1 MKILLVRPEGI
12 GDQIVS
18 LPVAAELRRTFPQ
31 AKIFFLSSVLAAP
44 VLEQHPDLDGVVTVS
59 GRERFADLVSLF
71 RQGFDVVIFLKPFR
85 RLIAAAWAAR
95 IPIRVATGYR
105 WYSVLTNRR
114 VYEHRSDFSKHE
126 VEYNVNLLKGLG
138 LTPRRPDPPRLF
150 LSEEERRWA
159 KAKLGGLPRPC
170 VLLHPGGR
178 CTRHWKPP
186 HYWTLAQQL
195 AEQGMGV
202 VFTGTAEEGEEFRK
216 DTGLS
221 GAMPAPILD
230 WTGMLTLRE
239 LLAVIGESQAVVCG
253 STGPGHIAAA
263 LNVPTVSLIDPRRS
277 SIPTRWGPLG
287 PGKILMPD
295 VPTCERCIYEACP
308 YWDCLDRISVE
319 QVVSAVREV
328 AGATRVLSVLH
339 A

>member
-59 GRERFADLVSLF
+59 GRERFADLVALF

-114 VYEHRSDFSKHE
+114 VYEHRSDFRKHE

-138 LTPRRPDPPRLF
+138 LTPGRPDPPRLF
-150 LSEEERRWA
+150 LSESERRWA
-159 KAKLGGLPRPC
+159 QGKLAGLPRPR
-170 VLLHPGGR
+170 VLLHPGGK
-178 CTRHWKPP
+178 CTRRWKPE
-186 HYWTLAQQL
+186 HYWMLAQRL
-195 AEQGMGV
+195 GDQGMGV
-202 VFTGTAEEGEEFRK
+202 VFTGTAEEGEAFRR
-216 DTGLS
+216 DLRLS
-221 GAMPAPILD
+221 GAIPPPIHD
-230 WTGMLTLRE
+230 WTGTLTLRE
-239 LLAVIGESQAVVCG
+239 LMAVIGESQAVVCG
-253 STGPGHIAAA
+253 STGAGHIAAA
-263 LNVPTVSLIDPRRS
+263 LNVPTVSVIDPRRS

-287 PGKILMPD
+287 PGRILIPE

-308 YWDCLDRISVE
+308 YWDCLDRISVD
-319 QVVSAVREV
+319 QVASAVSEV
-328 AGATRVLSVLH
+328 AEATRVSSVLH